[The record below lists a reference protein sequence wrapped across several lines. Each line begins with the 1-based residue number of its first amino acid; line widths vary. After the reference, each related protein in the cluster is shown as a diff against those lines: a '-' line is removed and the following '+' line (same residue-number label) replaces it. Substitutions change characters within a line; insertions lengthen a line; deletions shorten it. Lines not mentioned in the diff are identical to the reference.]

1 MDTRDSEDK
10 LSRPMTRST
19 QRMSGKGSSFEAT
32 PRQPIKRTK
41 RKKAQ
46 ADAADAPTSVN
57 GTKDGEPDF
66 EDGESPSKKSRLDA
80 EEAVFDESAE
90 SKMDVE
96 ESSGDIQKN
105 KDQEMDIERD
115 SFKVTDLPNIHKD
128 ALGDRNLNPRVVLDE
143 LYRPSLKTE
152 DPNLMKSKKV
162 SATPAPKAPAPP
174 TKPVAQ
180 ISATVNRHHSPALKP
195 SSMADYK
202 RTMMLKAQSAA
213 SSSDLS
219 KVNHLTP
226 SVHPRRVNNVP
237 RKETIHSKESDKQKP
252 VATKTRPRNSSR
264 GFTWCLWGLVR
275 LVVLLLVLLVLFVI
289 GTLLIYKIIPLLQD
303 MKRGGGQSSRA
314 VKPERFADQ
323 LSDLQT
329 QFPSQRPELW
339 KLSKIHLE
347 KHLKTAHPSEPVS
360 LIFTAGQKAERTLQ
374 CLARGLAAS
383 FSSALNASFLDIDG
397 KSKAGQDSDKV
408 KLDIDSQLQ
417 AAFEGEKPVAII
429 HRLEELPPGSTL
441 IFYRYC
447 DHENSAYKRVF
458 LLFSVLLPQ
467 DEIPKEKG
475 LKEVEEMV
483 QDYLK
488 ERLVDT
494 SGKTYNIMNNDMFGG
509 LWSRISHLVLP
520 VVSEVEKKGC

>member
-10 LSRPMTRST
+10 LSRPMTRSIR
-19 QRMSGKGSSFEAT
+19 RMSGKGSSFEAT

-66 EDGESPSKKSRLDA
+66 EDGESPSKNSRVDA
-80 EEAVFDESAE
+80 EEAVSDKSTE

-105 KDQEMDIERD
+105 EDQEMDIEQD

-162 SATPAPKAPAPP
+162 SATPAPKAPKAPAPP

-180 ISATVNRHHSPALKP
+180 ISATVNRHDSPALKK
-195 SSMADYK
+195 SSMADYR
-202 RTMMLKAQSAA
+202 RTMMLKAPSA
-213 SSSDLS
+213 
-219 KVNHLTP
+219 
-226 SVHPRRVNNVP
+226 
-237 RKETIHSKESDKQKP
+237 DKQKP

-275 LVVLLLVLLVLFVI
+275 LVVLLVLFVI
-289 GTLLIYKIIPLLQD
+289 GTLLTYKIVPLLQD
-303 MKRGGGQSSRA
+303 MKRGGGQSSRP

-339 KLSKIHLE
+339 KMSKIHLE
-347 KHLKTAHPSEPVS
+347 KHLKTVHPTEPVS
-360 LIFTAGQKAERTLQ
+360 LIFTAGQNAERTLQ

-447 DHENSAYKRVF
+447 HHENAAYKRVF

-467 DEIPKEKG
+467 DEIPKEKSV
-475 LKEVEEMV
+475 KEVEEMV

-494 SGKTYNIMNNDMFGG
+494 GGQTSFNIMNNDKFGG
-509 LWSRISHLVLP
+509 LWSCISHLVLP

>member
-19 QRMSGKGSSFEAT
+19 RRMSGSSFEAT

-66 EDGESPSKKSRLDA
+66 EDGESPSKKSRVDA
-80 EEAVFDESAE
+80 DEAVFDKSAE

-96 ESSGDIQKN
+96 ESSGDVEESSGDIQEN
-105 KDQEMDIERD
+105 EDQEMDIDQD

-128 ALGDRNLNPRVVLDE
+128 ALGDRNLNPRVVLGE
-143 LYRPSLKTE
+143 RCRPSLKTE
-152 DPNLMKSKKV
+152 DPDLMKSKKV

-174 TKPVAQ
+174 TKPVAH
-180 ISATVNRHHSPALKP
+180 ISTTVNKHDSPALKQ
-195 SSMADYK
+195 SSMEDYR
-202 RTMMLKAQSAA
+202 RTMALKAQSA
-213 SSSDLS
+213 DVS

-226 SVHPRRVNNVP
+226 SVYPRRVNNIP
-237 RKETIHSKESDKQKP
+237 RKETIHPKESDKQKP
-252 VATKTRPRNSSR
+252 VGTKTRPRNSSR
-264 GFTWCLWGLVR
+264 GFMWCLWGLVR
-275 LVVLLLVLLVLFVI
+275 LLVLLVLFVI
-289 GTLLIYKIIPLLQD
+289 GTLLTYKIVPLLQD
-303 MKRGGGQSSRA
+303 MTRGGGQSSRA

-339 KLSKIHLE
+339 KMSKIHLE
-347 KHLKTAHPSEPVS
+347 KHLKTAHPTEPVS

-397 KSKAGQDSDKV
+397 KSKADQDSDKV

-417 AAFEGEKPVAII
+417 VAFEGEKPVAII

-447 DHENSAYKRVF
+447 DHENAAYKRVF
-458 LLFSVLLPQ
+458 LLFTVLLPQ
-467 DEIPKEKG
+467 GEIQKEKSV
-475 LKEVEEMV
+475 KEVEEMV

-494 SGKTYNIMNNDMFGG
+494 GGQTSFNIMNNDKFGG
-509 LWSRISHLVLP
+509 LWSRISHVVLP

>member
-1 MDTRDSEDK
+1 M
-10 LSRPMTRST
+10 
-19 QRMSGKGSSFEAT
+19 
-32 PRQPIKRTK
+32 
-41 RKKAQ
+41 
-46 ADAADAPTSVN
+46 
-57 GTKDGEPDF
+57 
-66 EDGESPSKKSRLDA
+66 
-80 EEAVFDESAE
+80 
-90 SKMDVE
+90 
-96 ESSGDIQKN
+96 
-105 KDQEMDIERD
+105 
-115 SFKVTDLPNIHKD
+115 
-128 ALGDRNLNPRVVLDE
+128 
-143 LYRPSLKTE
+143 
-152 DPNLMKSKKV
+152 
-162 SATPAPKAPAPP
+162 
-174 TKPVAQ
+174 
-180 ISATVNRHHSPALKP
+180 
-195 SSMADYK
+195 
-202 RTMMLKAQSAA
+202 
-213 SSSDLS
+213 
-219 KVNHLTP
+219 
-226 SVHPRRVNNVP
+226 
-237 RKETIHSKESDKQKP
+237 
-252 VATKTRPRNSSR
+252 
-264 GFTWCLWGLVR
+264 WGLVR

-289 GTLLIYKIIPLLQD
+289 GTLLIYKIIPFLQD

>member
-10 LSRPMTRST
+10 LSRPMTRSIR
-19 QRMSGKGSSFEAT
+19 RMSASSFEAT

-80 EEAVFDESAE
+80 EEAVSDKSAE
-90 SKMDVE
+90 IKMDVE

-105 KDQEMDIERD
+105 EDQEMDIDQD

-162 SATPAPKAPAPP
+162 SATPAPKAPKAPAPP

-180 ISATVNRHHSPALKP
+180 ISATVNRHDSPALKK
-195 SSMADYK
+195 SSMADYR
-202 RTMMLKAQSAA
+202 RTMMLKAPSAA

-219 KVNHLTP
+219 KVNHITP
-226 SVHPRRVNNVP
+226 SEHPRHVNNTP
-237 RKETIHSKESDKQKP
+237 KETVPPKESDKQKP

-275 LVVLLLVLLVLFVI
+275 LVVLLVLFVI
-289 GTLLIYKIIPLLQD
+289 GTLLTYKIVPLLQD
-303 MKRGGGQSSRA
+303 MKRGGGQSSRP

-339 KLSKIHLE
+339 KMSKIHLE
-347 KHLKTAHPSEPVS
+347 KHLKTAHPTEPVS
-360 LIFTAGQKAERTLQ
+360 LIFTAGQNAERTLQ

-447 DHENSAYKRVF
+447 DHENAAYKQVF
-458 LLFSVLLPQ
+458 LLFTVLLPQ
-467 DEIPKEKG
+467 GEIQKEKSV
-475 LKEVEEMV
+475 KEVEEMV

-494 SGKTYNIMNNDMFGG
+494 GGQTSFNIMNNDKFGG